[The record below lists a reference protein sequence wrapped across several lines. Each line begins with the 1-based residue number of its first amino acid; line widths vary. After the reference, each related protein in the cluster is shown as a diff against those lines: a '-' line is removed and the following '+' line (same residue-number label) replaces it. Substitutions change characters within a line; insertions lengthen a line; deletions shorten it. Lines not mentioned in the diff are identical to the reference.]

1 MAKALQERIKE
12 TVYASAR
19 LPWYRRWWGIALCIV
34 IFLTVLWFIAFA
46 VQVARFYREYANGA
60 VPPGAS
66 LNELRQGLKV
76 DLLHNSDDPSVGPAT
91 APIVITAFEDFSCP
105 FCFQAQPFLKKLLAK
120 YAGDIRFIYKD
131 FPLQS
136 IHPDA
141 QGAAEAAQCAHEQ
154 GKFWEYH
161 DVLFSNQDRF
171 AEAFYRATAK
181 ELGLNITAF
190 NECLATG
197 AYRQSIN
204 EDVELG
210 RTLGVVGTPT
220 FFINGEL
227 FAQGYSSDLDAE
239 FEKAIEYIQSL

>member
-1 MAKALQERIKE
+1 MAKALQERIE
-12 TVYASAR
+12 QTIYASAR
-19 LPWYRRWWGIALCIV
+19 RPWYRRWWGMVVVAIG
-34 IFLTVLWFIAFA
+34 VLAILWAILFA
-46 VQVARFYREYANGA
+46 IQVVRYYREI
-60 VPPGAS
+60 AS
-66 LNELRQGLKV
+66 GNPAGTSLAELRQDAKI
-76 DLLHNSDDPSVGPAT
+76 DLLHNGDDPSVGPAT
-91 APIVITAFEDFSCP
+91 APIIITAFEDFQCP
-105 FCFQAQPFLKKLLAK
+105 YCFQAQPFLKKLLAK
-120 YAGDIRFIYKD
+120 YSGDIRFIYKD

-141 QGAAEAAQCAHEQ
+141 QSAAEAAQCAHEQ

-181 ELGLNITAF
+181 EVGLNITAF

-197 AYRQSIN
+197 KYKQAISQ
-204 EDVELG
+204 DVELG

-227 FAQGYSSDLDAE
+227 FAQGYSGDLDGE